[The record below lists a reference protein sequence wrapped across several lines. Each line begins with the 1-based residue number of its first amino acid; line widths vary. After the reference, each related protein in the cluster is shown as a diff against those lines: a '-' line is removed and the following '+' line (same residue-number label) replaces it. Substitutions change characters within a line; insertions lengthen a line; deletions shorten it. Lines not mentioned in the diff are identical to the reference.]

1 MGKFIYGSTMTVEF
15 DDRVLAHLQ
24 IVIGAKLRRGES
36 FYFSWRDDARAG
48 DGQTTLWVHP
58 TMQIGYKYYGGHH
71 ASINNAWVEAL
82 MLTANSPGGLR
93 LSPEPD
99 PSAKVRTPQ

>member
-1 MGKFIYGSTMTVEF
+1 MGKFIYGPTMTVEF

-36 FYFSWRDDARAG
+36 FYFSWRDDARTG

-58 TMQIGYKYYGGHH
+58 AMQIGYKYYGGHR
-71 ASINNAWVEAL
+71 SNINNAWVEAL

-99 PSAKVRTPQ
+99 AAGKGPSLL

>member
-1 MGKFIYGSTMTVEF
+1 MGKLIYGATMTVEF

-36 FYFSWRDDARAG
+36 FYFSWRDDARSG

-58 TMQIGYKYYGGHH
+58 SMQIGYKYYGGHRPV
-71 ASINNAWVEAL
+71 INNAWVDAL
-82 MLTANSPGGLR
+82 MLTANSPSGLR
-93 LSPEPD
+93 IVSEPNGA
-99 PSAKVRTPQ
+99 SRGAGAL